1 MSLPLNKTL
10 QIWFKPA
17 TVSHKLHKTDY
28 LYSNTFSFFHFH
40 KDTQAWSCYFIII
53 ESLLD
58 TIWHINYRYTSQAI
72 RSSDRKGLQQAARQT
87 CHFQL
92 FIHLLTHSSTF
103 SSVANQLFI
112 HHFLHS
118 VSSLFIH
125 YTHSIHSFRCSFTCH
140 VFVHAFFLILI
151 PQLVHSINFL
161 FIFKVS
167 SEERCWWSGPTGK
180 AQQHSDLIQ
189 VPWSIKIYN
198 CSTYYSQQGSSD
210 FR

>member
-72 RSSDRKGLQQAARQT
+72 RSSDRKGLQQGKLAI
-87 CHFQL
+87 FNYS
-92 FIHLLTHSSTF
+92 FI
-103 SSVANQLFI
+103 
-112 HHFLHS
+112 
-118 VSSLFIH
+118 
-125 YTHSIHSFRCSFTCH
+125 CS
-140 VFVHAFFLILI
+140 
-151 PQLVHSINFL
+151 
-161 FIFKVS
+161 
-167 SEERCWWSGPTGK
+167 
-180 AQQHSDLIQ
+180 LIQ
-189 VPWSIKIYN
+189 VLFHQWLISYLFIISYTQSVL
-198 CSTYYSQQGSSD
+198 CSFISWHIQFIHSDVHSPVMYLSMHSFLYS
-210 FR
+210 FHN